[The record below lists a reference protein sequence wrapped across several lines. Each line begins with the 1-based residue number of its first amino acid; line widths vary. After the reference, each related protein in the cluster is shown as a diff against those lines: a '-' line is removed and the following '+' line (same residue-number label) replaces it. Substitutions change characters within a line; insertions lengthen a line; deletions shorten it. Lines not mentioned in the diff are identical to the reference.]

1 MNTGLW
7 VTELFQFES
16 NHSIVLPLFLT
27 PVRAGFPSPAA
38 DFVDANLDLNQHLI
52 QHPSASFFLRV
63 EGNSMLGAGIHPGDL
78 LLVDRALKPQNNQV
92 VIALVEGEFTV
103 KRLRKTRAG
112 RVFLV
117 ADHPDYAPI
126 EIKPEMGF
134 EVWGVVT
141 HVIHPV

>member
-7 VTELFQFES
+7 VTEIFHFTKSCSL
-16 NHSIVLPLFLT
+16 VLPLFLT

-78 LLVDRALKPQNNQV
+78 LLVDRALKPHV
-92 VIALVEGEFTV
+92 SV
-103 KRLRKTRAG
+103 
-112 RVFLV
+112 
-117 ADHPDYAPI
+117 H
-126 EIKPEMGF
+126 
-134 EVWGVVT
+134 GV
-141 HVIHPV
+141 P